1 MIPGTENMFTG
12 DSGEATYLFL
22 ILLISL
28 ASIARI
34 AVLRKGKSIRPIM
47 AVMAGFLV
55 LTVSRATLVA
65 CTPGGNPIKSII
77 SLIFGLA
84 GIYLLLTCVATGRR
98 EDDYSLWNPRFVLAG
113 ASTGLIFGA
122 VLFIFTGE
130 RQAGSVLIQSLVSFM
145 VFAPIGLWAGVYW
158 QRERLRM
165 GGTGLFL
172 VAVAFMASA
181 SSIGGLVWSG
191 VVGQEHFWAQLFSL
205 LDIAGMFLYL
215 VTFVFESVPGRRPVS
230 HRDKEAVHSFSTEL
244 IASTGKVGIRAVD
257 LSMKII
263 GGERESKVYHSIVEA
278 VSEETSAE
286 FVLLRTYDRTDEI
299 FNTTGYMLDGKYR
312 TESQFQAVLSKS
324 KLAHFCNEESASGV
338 GFLLNREDLGEDSD
352 AFLPEGLKWTTGE
365 IVVVPIKN
373 DGLLTGF
380 FTAGF
385 FRTEPRA
392 EVIDTLRIY
401 SANVIEVI
409 AREGMKRKVR
419 ESRKAL
425 SDCREELDAANKL
438 KSNFLSVV
446 SHELRTPLTSVKAYN
461 ETLLENVET
470 IEKETIK
477 NFLSVM
483 GEENERV
490 IKLVDNMLSYSSM
503 ETGHLNVE
511 KSLCNLN
518 SIIKKSLEASES
530 QLMKGR
536 IDTDLKL
543 PRKDVKLEAD
553 PELISQLMSNL
564 ISNAVKFTPESGKVS
579 VSLEEEASGVRIVV
593 QDTGSGIP
601 EDQLEKIF
609 ERFHQ
614 VDASDTREFG
624 GSGLGLAICKNIVE
638 WHDGRIWVENVKE
651 AGARFVVILPMKDI
665 IVRQASNSGTIG
677 SVRFERERYLS
688 LLVEMISE
696 FLQARKA
703 SIMML
708 GEDRK
713 TLNVIAAKGL
723 DPEFVENTKIE
734 IGERIAGRVILEG
747 ESYHVFDIEKDGKV
761 GRVNNSA
768 YYGTNSFI
776 SIPLKDGNEVVGVLN
791 VSDNVEGREFTRADK
806 EILEAFSGIISRMLK
821 KLDAFEKVSL
831 NFEQLKDA
839 MKSIL
844 HIREIWGSRN
854 LNNYTLIALGVG
866 RRLDLGEDSMTALRM
881 GMNMYDLGMMK
892 IPRSIRVKKEELSEG
907 EWKVLREHTNLGY
920 TLLSPMGLDERIM
933 KMVRCHHEYFD
944 GSGYP
949 DGLLREEIP
958 VEARILGV
966 IDAFRALISLGPYRR
981 AFTIDEARNEIIR
994 SSGTKFDPQ
1003 IVGAFV
1009 KVLHELGARD
1019 GDGEMNLDAVEQELE
1034 EMRKEYEET
1043 GKR

>member
-1 MIPGTENMFTG
+1 MFTG

-22 ILLISL
+22 LLLISL
-28 ASIARI
+28 ASTARI
-34 AVLRKGKSIRPIM
+34 AVLRKGKSVRPIM
-47 AVMAGFLV
+47 AAMAGFLV
-55 LTVSRATLVA
+55 LTISRATLVA
-65 CTPGGNPIKSII
+65 CTPGGNPVKSII

-84 GIYLLLTCVATGRR
+84 GIYMLFTCVAIGRR
-98 EDDYSLWNPRFVLAG
+98 EEDYSLWNPRFVLAG
-113 ASTGLIFGA
+113 VSTGLIFGA
-122 VLFIFTGE
+122 VLFVFSGE
-130 RQAGSVLIQSLVSFM
+130 RQIDSTLFQSILSFM
-145 VFAPIGLWAGVYW
+145 IFAPIGLWAGVYW
-158 QRERLRM
+158 QREKLKM
-165 GGTGLFL
+165 DGTGLFL
-172 VAVAFMASA
+172 IAAAFMASA
-181 SSIGGLVWSG
+181 SAMAGLVWSG
-191 VVGQEHFWAQLFSL
+191 MAGQERFWAQLFSL
-205 LDIAGMFLYL
+205 LDIAGIFLYL
-215 VTFVFESVPGRRPVS
+215 VAFVFESAHGRKSAP
-230 HRDKEAVHSFSTEL
+230 HRDEPPAPFSSTDL
-244 IASTGKVGIRAVD
+244 IAMGGRAGSRVVE

-263 GGERESKVYHSIVEA
+263 GGERESKVYDSIVNAIE
-278 VSEETSAE
+278 EETSAE
-286 FVLLRTYDRTDEI
+286 FVLLRIYDKAADK
-299 FNTTGYMLDGKYR
+299 FTTAGYMLEGKQR
-312 TESQFQAVLSKS
+312 TETRFQTELSKS
-324 KLAHFCNEESASGV
+324 LLAQSCDEKSTAGP
-338 GFLLNREDLGEDSD
+338 GFLLSRGDLGEDYD
-352 AFLPEGLKWTTGE
+352 AFLPEGLKWATGE
-365 IVVVPIKN
+365 IIVVPIKN
-373 DGLLTGF
+373 DGLLMGF
-380 FTAGF
+380 ITVGF
-385 FRTEPRA
+385 FRVEPRA
-392 EVIDTLRIY
+392 DVLDTLQIY
-401 SANVIEVI
+401 SSNVIEIV
-409 AREGMKRKVR
+409 AREEMKKNVR
-419 ESRKAL
+419 DSRLAL
-425 SDCREELDAANKL
+425 ASCRAELDAANKL

-461 ETLLENVET
+461 ETLLENVDT

-511 KSLCNLN
+511 KTGCNLN
-518 SIIKKSLEASES
+518 SIIRASLKTIEKE
-530 QLMKGR
+530 LIEGK
-536 IDTDLKL
+536 IDTDLRL
-543 PRKDVKLEAD
+543 PKKDVKLEAD
-553 PELISQLMSNL
+553 PELIMQLMNNL
-564 ISNAVKFTPESGKVS
+564 ISNAVKFTPEAGKVT
-579 VSLEEEASGVRIVV
+579 VSLEEEASGARIVV
-593 QDTGSGIP
+593 QDTGNGIP

-614 VDASDTREFG
+614 VDASDTREYG

-665 IVRQASNSGTIG
+665 IVRQASNRGTIG

-708 GEDRK
+708 GEDK
-713 TLNVIAAKGL
+713 KMLHVIAAKGL

-734 IGERIAGRVILEG
+734 IGERIAGRVIQEG
-747 ESYHVFDIEKDGKV
+747 ESYHVFDIERDGKI

-768 YYGTNSFI
+768 YYGTSSFI
-776 SIPLKDGNEVVGVLN
+776 SIPLKDGDEVVGVLN

-831 NFEQLKDA
+831 NFEQLKEA

-854 LNNYTLIALGVG
+854 LNNYTLIALAVG
-866 RRLDLGEDSMTALRM
+866 RRLGLDEASMTALRM

-892 IPRSIRVKKEELSEG
+892 IPRSIRVKKEELSER
-907 EWKVLREHTNLGY
+907 EWKVLRRHPNLGY

-933 KMVRCHHEYFD
+933 KMVQSHHEYFD

-949 DGLLREEIP
+949 DGLIRKEIP

-994 SSGTKFDPQ
+994 DSGTKFDPQ

-1019 GDGEMNLDAVEQELE
+1019 SGGEMSLDAVERELE
-1034 EMRKEYEET
+1034 EIRKEYAET
-1043 GKR
+1043 GN